1 MKAFTITSILAAA
14 CILPTFSQDAPAAE
28 IKALPAAES
37 RQNAGVPRQDPQ
49 LVKGRLPNGL
59 TYFIRPNAEPRGRF
73 SIRLRVNTGSLNET
87 DDIQGISHFLEHM
100 VFNGSTH
107 FKRGEMIP
115 AMQKEGLGLGGDANA
130 YTAFDETVYMLDV
143 PSMKE
148 STVNLAFT
156 IMRDFADGA
165 LLEESAINA
174 ERGIITS
181 EYKARDSAGYRV
193 MKEVF
198 SVMLDGTKIPHR
210 YPIGT
215 LEVIQNA
222 PREKFVDYYKT
233 HYVPSQMQLVI
244 AGDITPEQGKAWVE
258 QYFGSMKKD
267 NYSFKTDKGAIRMA
281 AEPSA
286 HWITNKD
293 ATSTEISISKARPY
307 EKKPDTIA
315 ERTKDIPLNTAYAML
330 GRRLEKM
337 AKNPDCP
344 FISADTGRFNLLEL
358 ADVDNI
364 QAKADY
370 KNWKAALTAIEQEL
384 RRAVEFGFTREE
396 LNEARSNATAAAENA
411 IKSWPT
417 AKSEDLASAI
427 AQSVAQDKVFTTP
440 QEDWSITREAIEGLT
455 PAQCQAALKEAW
467 NGVHPRIFVTSNKEN
482 AQGAADIMKAYREA
496 QASRVEPYKVDE
508 QKAFSYEFGAP
519 GKVAA
524 RTEAADLGVTRL
536 TLSNG
541 VRVNLKPTEFDKESI
556 NITFAVDGG
565 ELSRPEKASGLELF
579 TGAVMNGGGLTSH
592 SNDDLAA
599 IMAGKKVGVGFSM
612 TDQAFLLSGNTNR
625 KDLETQLQL
634 QTAYLMYPGY
644 RQDGAVQLR
653 RALPL
658 LYNQLNHEVQGA
670 MKTKVPAIIYKDNP
684 RFTFP
689 GQEQLASYQIRDVQ
703 DWVNAPLK
711 NNYLEVTVT
720 GDFKTEDIIPMLE
733 RTVGALPKRADAPAR
748 VDGKL
753 RHPAMADFNF
763 SRDLTYDSSIDK
775 TLVCLFWKTPG
786 GENKKLAR
794 RLNMLKAVFSDR
806 VFKGIREDM
815 GETYSPMTGISISET
830 YPDAG
835 YIFTLSSGVMRNK
848 EAVRKAIANIA
859 DSLGKGNVTQ
869 EELDRARNPILNSMS
884 RSLRD
889 NGYWSSML
897 KDSQAKPERLAQLKE
912 SIPDVK
918 AITVEEINK
927 LARDIFGKGEHLN
940 LNILPDHPAAEA
952 PPAEKQAE
960 KKSAKAPAA
969 VSTAAFCIHA
979 TPSKTAGQAAAKN
992 GYAIIISEETA
1003 AMPEWK
1009 AVADKLAEKH
1019 GGVIVP
1025 VKDSI
1030 FAKLDT
1036 LKKIAPRYLAVVA
1049 RPEEIDRVTVNDLHR
1064 LTRSLDDDPY
1074 GDCIW
1079 GIITGYAP
1087 EDAMRIASETQ
1098 PLVMTRAM
1106 GTTNIDAGRFSDSM
1120 AITDWQPFQYLEQ
1133 HGSSGKVTP
1142 AFYTKGLKEQEE
1154 GDASSLGVTP
1164 KLTEYW
1170 KQYAPQLFVTASHA
1184 TQFNLEMPFGKGII
1198 VSGNNRLYV
1207 LDKKQFKEFTTFLRG
1222 VLFNGKEDDLLSFLK
1237 RIKAPVIEAGAD
1249 PAVWVAAGNCL
1260 VGDVKKTKNSI
1271 AVTALSRYGFNQLVG
1286 YTVPSWYG
1294 KGGWGTL
1301 GMLFSNHDAS
1311 SVAEAW
1317 YLNNQFILDE
1327 TMTRFPKLMNVHFNS
1342 PDINGIKDD
1351 PDFSRGM
1358 ASAGYGMG
1366 KDQMGLIHDRD
1377 TVAFYGDPAWVAR
1390 LDESR
1395 TPSPWHIDWNDPKD
1409 AAKGFTVTANKDAK
1423 GRFGVW
1429 FPNRISAKTA
1439 TLAIGGAAT
1448 PVDKAG
1454 LLTNDFLLLRELDLK
1469 KGEKAVVEIK

>member
-14 CILPTFSQDAPAAE
+14 CLLPVYSQTAPAAE
-28 IKALPAAES
+28 IKTLPAAS
-37 RQNAGVPRQDPQ
+37 PQTAGIPRQDPQ

-59 TYFIRPNAEPRGRF
+59 SYFIRPNAEPKGRF

-130 YTAFDETVYMLDV
+130 YTAFDETVYTMDV

-165 LLEESAINA
+165 SLEESAINA

-198 SVMLDGTKIPHR
+198 AILLDGTMVPHR

-215 LEVIQNA
+215 LDVIRNA

-267 NYSFKTDKGAIRMA
+267 NYSFKGDRGTARMA
-281 AEPSA
+281 TETSA

-293 ATSTEISISKARPY
+293 ATSTEISINLARPY

-315 ERTKDIPLNTAYAML
+315 NRNKDIPLDLAYAML
-330 GRRLEKM
+330 NRRLEKM
-337 AKNPDCP
+337 AKNADCP
-344 FISADTGRFNLLEL
+344 FITADSGRQNLLEL
-358 ADVDNI
+358 ADVDI
-364 QAKADY
+364 IEAKADY
-370 KNWKAALTAIEQEL
+370 GNWKAALSTIEQEL
-384 RRAVEFGFTREE
+384 RRAVEFGFNKEE
-396 LNEARSNATAAAENA
+396 LAEARSNVTSAAENA

-417 AKSEDLASAI
+417 VKSEDLASAI
-427 AQSVAQDKVFTTP
+427 AQSIAKDEVFTTP
-440 QEDWSITREAIEGLT
+440 EEDWAIFREVLENLT
-455 PAQCQAALKEAW
+455 PEQCQAALKEAW
-467 NGVHPRIFVTSNKEN
+467 NTGHPRVFVTSNKEN
-482 AQGAADIMKAYREA
+482 AQGATDIMKAYQEA
-496 QASRVEPYKVDE
+496 RKSKVEPYKAE
-508 QKAFSYEFGAP
+508 AQQAFSYPFGEP

-524 RTEAADLGVTRL
+524 RKEAADLGVTQL

-541 VRVNLKPTEFDKESI
+541 VRVNLKPTEFDRDSI

-565 ELSRPEKASGLELF
+565 QLSRPEKASGLDIF
-579 TGAVMNGGGLTSH
+579 AGAVMNGGGLTDH
-592 SNDDLAA
+592 SSDDLAA
-599 IMAGKKVGVGFSM
+599 VMAGKKVGVGFSM
-612 TDQAFLLSGNTNR
+612 TDRAFLLSGNTNR
-625 KDLETQLQL
+625 KDLDTQLQL

-644 RQDGAVQLR
+644 REDGAIQLR
-653 RALPL
+653 RALPM
-658 LYNQLNHEVQGA
+658 LYNKLDHEVQGA
-670 MKTKVPAIIYKDNP
+670 MQKQVPAILYKNNP

-689 GQEQLASYQIRDVQ
+689 TQEQLNSYRIKDVR
-703 DWVNAPLK
+703 DWVDAPLK

-720 GDFKTEDIIPMLE
+720 GDFKAEDIIPLLE
-733 RTVGALPKRADAPAR
+733 RTVGALPKRADAPAAL
-748 VDGKL
+748 DSKL

-763 SRDLTYDSSIDK
+763 SKDLSYDSSIDK

-786 GENKKLAR
+786 GEDKKLAR
-794 RLNMLKAVFSDR
+794 RLNMLKAVFYDR
-806 VFKGIREDM
+806 VFKGLREDM
-815 GETYSPMTGISISET
+815 GETYSPMTGIKVSET
-830 YPDAG
+830 YPDDG
-835 YIFTLSSGVMRNK
+835 YIFTISSGVMRNK
-848 EAVRKAIANIA
+848 EAVRNAIANIA
-859 DSLGKGNVTQ
+859 RELGKGNVTR
-869 EELDRARNPILNSMS
+869 EELERARNPILNSME
-884 RSLRD
+884 RAQRD
-889 NGYWSSML
+889 NGYWASL
-897 KDSQAKPERLAQLKE
+897 LQDSQAKPERLAQQRE
-912 SIPDVK
+912 NIPDVK

-927 LARDIFGKGEHLN
+927 LAKDIFGKGEHLN
-940 LNILPDHPAAEA
+940 LNILPDHPAAET

-960 KKSAKAPAA
+960 DQSAKVPAA
-969 VSTAAFCIHA
+969 VSTAAFCIYA
-979 TPSKTAGQAAAKN
+979 TPTVAGKNAGN
-992 GYAIIISEETA
+992 GYVVLISEETA
-1003 AMPEWK
+1003 ALPEWK
-1009 AVADKLAEKH
+1009 AVADKLADKH
-1019 GGVIVP
+1019 GGSIVT

-1036 LKKIAPRYLAVVA
+1036 LKKMAPRHLAVVA

-1064 LTRSLDDDPY
+1064 LTRRLDDDPY

-1079 GIITGYAP
+1079 GIVTGYTPA
-1087 EDAMRIASETQ
+1087 DAMRIASAEA
-1098 PLVMTRAM
+1098 PLAISRAM
-1106 GTTNIDAGRFSDSM
+1106 GTTNIDASRFSDSM
-1120 AITDWQPFQYLEQ
+1120 SITDWQPFQYMEQ
-1133 HGSSGKVTP
+1133 HGARGKTEP
-1142 AFYTKGLKEQEE
+1142 AFYTQGLREQEKA
-1154 GDASSLGVTP
+1154 DASTLGVTP

-1170 KQYAPQLFVTASHA
+1170 KQYSPQLFVTSSHA
-1184 TQFNLEMPFGKGII
+1184 TQFNLEMPFSKGIF
-1198 VSGNNRLYV
+1198 VSGNNRFHV
-1207 LDKKQFKEFTTFLRG
+1207 LNQKQFKEFTTFLRG
-1222 VLFNGKEDDLLSFLK
+1222 VIFNGKEEDLISFIE
-1237 RIKAPVIEAGAD
+1237 RSKAPVIEAK
-1249 PAVWVAAGNCL
+1249 PVPSVWLAAGNCL
-1260 VGDVKKTKNSI
+1260 LGDVKRTKNSM
-1271 AVTALSRYGFNQLVG
+1271 AVTALSHYGFNQLVG

-1301 GMLFSNHDAS
+1301 GLLFNNHDAS
-1311 SVAEAW
+1311 SLAEAW

-1327 TMTRFPKLMNVHFNS
+1327 TMTRFPKLMTLNFNA

-1351 PDFSRGM
+1351 PEFAKGM
-1358 ASAGYGMG
+1358 AAAGYGMG

-1377 TVAFYGDPAWVAR
+1377 TVAFYGDPAWIAR

-1395 TPSPWHIDWNDPKD
+1395 SPSPWHIDWNDPAD

-1423 GRFGVW
+1423 GRLGVW
-1429 FPNRISAKTA
+1429 FPNRIGARTG
-1439 TLAIGGAAT
+1439 TLTVSGVST

-1454 LLTNDFLLLRELDLK
+1454 LLTNDFLLLRNLELK
-1469 KGEKAVVEIK
+1469 KGEKAFVELK